1 MSFRPRRALA
11 AFGLATL
18 LLAGMASAIVF
29 LLPNPS
35 QGNGGTVVLVPRGS
49 TYAAVIDSLTMRGVL
64 RNPTTFRLAARIL
77 GGGAV
82 RSGKHL
88 LPDGLGNAELV
99 EGLRTG
105 RFLSPVMVTVPEG
118 VLARTQAR
126 IFARALGIDS
136 TLFMHAVHDSALVRS
151 LGITGNSLE
160 GYLLPDTYGCEWDED
175 EGRIVARMVKAFLRF
190 YGDSLRMRQEELG
203 WTRHQVM
210 TLASIIEG
218 EAILDA
224 ERGRISGVYHNR
236 LRRHMRLEADPT
248 IQFLLENGPR
258 RLRYPDLQIASPYNT
273 YRVGGLP
280 PGPVNNP
287 GRASILAALYPERHA
302 FLFFVANGRGG
313 HWFSATY
320 ADHLRYVRVYRRQRA
335 SARWSS

>member
-1 MSFRPRRALA
+1 
-11 AFGLATL
+11 
-18 LLAGMASAIVF
+18 
-29 LLPNPS
+29 
-35 QGNGGTVVLVPRGS
+35 
-49 TYAAVIDSLTMRGVL
+49 
-64 RNPTTFRLAARIL
+64 
-77 GGGAV
+77 
-82 RSGKHL
+82 
-88 LPDGLGNAELV
+88 
-99 EGLRTG
+99 
-105 RFLSPVMVTVPEG
+105 
-118 VLARTQAR
+118 
-126 IFARALGIDS
+126 
-136 TLFMHAVHDSALVRS
+136 
-151 LGITGNSLE
+151 
-160 GYLLPDTYGCEWDED
+160 
-175 EGRIVARMVKAFLRF
+175 MVKAFLRF
-190 YGDSLRMRQEELG
+190 YSDSLRMRQEELG